1 VQGTPADDIG
11 DADIRRSL
19 VTHLISAAAVSG
31 TVRTPTGGALTPI
44 ESVHASAGA
53 ERRHEQINGDP
64 NGRTVMP
71 CRRTIWR
78 KALHVVAGTCAALPL
93 SAGAQ
98 GAGASG
104 APSPPTCRRP
114 GVVGFN
120 WGQSMIPGRRE
131 PVTPCHNSLAERRF
145 VMFAFRTVA
154 AAVVLTTVGISA
166 VAQTPS
172 ADERAIRDLIARYD
186 RGESVART
194 ADDIL
199 WTADFARPVIGRQRG
214 GFLFYVEPFTP
225 DLVAAARAAAAA
237 SPRVPGSRRRVT
249 TPVRIEIAQS
259 GDLAYEFS
267 NSDLSFDLKSGGRD
281 VTTSSVL
288 RVWKKEEGQW
298 KIAALF
304 ARPHDVEATAR

>member
-1 VQGTPADDIG
+1 
-11 DADIRRSL
+11 
-19 VTHLISAAAVSG
+19 
-31 TVRTPTGGALTPI
+31 
-44 ESVHASAGA
+44 
-53 ERRHEQINGDP
+53 
-64 NGRTVMP
+64 
-71 CRRTIWR
+71 
-78 KALHVVAGTCAALPL
+78 
-93 SAGAQ
+93 
-98 GAGASG
+98 
-104 APSPPTCRRP
+104 
-114 GVVGFN
+114 
-120 WGQSMIPGRRE
+120 
-131 PVTPCHNSLAERRF
+131 
-145 VMFAFRTVA
+145 MFAFRTLA
-154 AAVVLTTVGISA
+154 AAVMLTAVGTA
-166 VAQTPS
+166 AAAQTPS

-214 GFLFYVEPFTP
+214 GFIVYVEPFTP
-225 DLVAAARAAAAA
+225 DQVAAARAAAAA

-267 NSDLSFDLKSGGRD
+267 NSDLIFDLKSGGRD

-304 ARPHDVEATAR
+304 ARPHDLEAGAATAR